1 MWKNRGEM
9 CKVAGIYYSCLECE
23 KMRGREGQD
32 GGGRRGG
39 ILEWG
44 KGTDGGIDAFRLCL
58 KKGLECEKKR
68 EKVREKRR
76 GKSLL
81 SFNKR
86 LTYKKFGT
94 NKNSNSV

>member
-1 MWKNRGEM
+1 M
-9 CKVAGIYYSCLECE
+9 
-23 KMRGREGQD
+23 
-32 GGGRRGG
+32 
-39 ILEWG
+39 G
-44 KGTDGGIDAFRLCL
+44 KGDGRGIDAFRLCL
-58 KKGLECEKKR
+58 KKGLEFEKKR
-68 EKVREKRR
+68 GKVREKRL